1 MVEITIIIPVY
12 NGTNYLERTI
22 KSLLNQTFKDF
33 EILCIDDGSTDNSYE
48 LLKELSNQDNRVRV
62 FRKEN
67 EGTAARAVSYGLQF
81 ASGNFFMYA
90 SQDDLFSID
99 LLENNIRRAHE
110 SNLDAVIPNMEFYYD
125 DVTASHFSYKNEEDK
140 SLIISGVEA
149 FYLSLN
155 WRIHGFVLWR
165 MSIIKK
171 VGFFTFNYNSDE
183 YSTRIFYFNC
193 ESVGFSDG
201 IFYYRKDN
209 PNAITM
215 KWRPY
220 LLDVFHTYDELLKFI
235 ANKTLPSN
243 TTKIINGLIQMDLI
257 RIYLIYIRSKA
268 NIGKFESLTIENR
281 FKTLYREKQY
291 LFKEVD
297 FRSNLKLKVINRIC
311 RVHYSIFKI
320 FCYSYLKIKN
330 G

>member
-48 LLKELSNQDNRVRV
+48 LLKQLSNQDNRVRV

-125 DVTASHFSYKNEEDK
+125 DATASHFSYKNEEDK
-140 SLIISGVEA
+140 SLIISGAEA

-193 ESVGFSDG
+193 ESVGFSNG

-235 ANKTLPSN
+235 VNKTLPSN

-257 RIYLIYIRSKA
+257 RVYLIYLRSKA
-268 NIGKFESLTIENR
+268 NISKFESLTIESR

-320 FCYSYLKIKN
+320 FCYSYLRIKN